1 MPSDYDGLRQENRLR
16 YGTDIGR
23 VGRMLLANRYADRT
37 HFIFELLQNTEDA
50 LRRRSG
56 WSGSREIA
64 FELSQERLRVRH
76 YGEPFTPDDVTD
88 ICGIAESSKRVTDIG
103 RFGIGFKSVYA
114 FTDRPEIHSGDEGFV
129 IENYVWPRSAEAVE
143 REDNETVIILPL
155 ADGGA
160 EEIERG
166 LKRLGSRTLMFLR
179 EIDEIA
185 WAVEGG
191 SAGRYMRIESAHLGD
206 GVRKIVLLS
215 EEEDDDTEEEW
226 LIFSREVSRS
236 ELAVGHVEAAF
247 KMDPGADGDRKDIVP
262 VADSPLVVFF
272 PTVLQTHLG
281 FLLQGPYRT
290 TPSRDNV
297 PPTNPWNQYLI
308 TETATLLT
316 EALRWLRDNGLL
328 TAATLRCLPL
338 ERLRFLEGSMF
349 RPLFLAIRNAFRSEP
364 LLPDIQGSHVAA
376 PDARLARTS
385 DLRKLFGSKELSE
398 LFAPRTRVNWLS
410 SQITQDRA
418 PGVRHYLIHE
428 LKIAELTPTRL
439 LSKLNKVFLEA
450 RPDSWIRQLYEFLN
464 DQPAVV
470 RQMKLRNPPLI
481 RLETGEHVVA
491 KKNGEAHIFLPGG
504 LETEFPTVRR
514 AVCETREAR
523 AFLTSLGLT
532 EPDPVDDIIQNV
544 LPRFTAGQI
553 TSSNY
558 SSTMDRILA
567 AFETDSTAQRD
578 KLVSALKQTSFVMA
592 VSSGAGSAALSLPGD
607 VYRATDRLKRLFS
620 GVRGVKLVDDAYDC
634 LRGDKVRRLL
644 RACGAVGYLKP
655 MPVGSLSPKD
665 EFSLSRM
672 ELAALRQKTGHGATS
687 WYSDKVTN
695 RTLWGLSELLEMLP
709 TLNDSLRRDRAK
721 LLWEEL
727 GHLEDRRGKDLFD
740 GVYTWTHNGRYRAPF
755 RAAFVKMLQS
765 SRWVPD
771 ETGGLQRPDL
781 VLFSTLKWKANAFLE
796 SKIRFKPPIV
806 DELAREAGIEPG
818 VIDLLKE
825 LDLRNVAELRE
836 RLGVP
841 DPPDQPEEEPRP
853 PLNGPGSRSGDTS
866 HSTKDTATKSRRGG
880 PHDLGAGRGGNTQ
893 ASPGESGGRSKT
905 TRPSDSK
912 KSGPFISYVAV
923 QGDGERQ
930 DPDGLR
936 ARERMELETSAI
948 TLIRER
954 EPALKEAKAGNPGY
968 DLFEPGADGEPVR
981 WIEVKAMTQG
991 LVDRPV
997 GLSRTQFAC
1006 ARKHGEAYW
1015 IYVVEH
1021 AGDRQRARIVRIP
1034 NPAGNARTFTFDHGW
1049 EAIALDTSSDV
1060 T

>member
-1 MPSDYDGLRQENRLR
+1 MPSDYDGLRQENKLR

-23 VGRMLLANRYADRT
+23 VGRMLLADRYADRT
-37 HFIFELLQNTEDA
+37 HFIFELLQNAEDA
-50 LRRRSG
+50 LQRRCG
-56 WSGSREIA
+56 WTGSREVSIN
-64 FELSQERLRVRH
+64 LSQEQLRVSH
-76 YGEPFTPDDVTD
+76 YGEPFSPSDVSS
-88 ICGIAESSKRVTDIG
+88 ICGIADSSKEVTAIG

-129 IENYVWPRSAEAVE
+129 IENYVWPRAVEAVE
-143 REDNETVIILPL
+143 RENDETVIILPL
-155 ADGGA
+155 TDGGA

-166 LKRLGSRTLMFLR
+166 VKRLGARTLMFLR

-185 WAVEGG
+185 WTVEGG
-191 SAGRYMRIESAHLGD
+191 SAGRYMRIESEQQGN
-206 GVRKIVLLS
+206 GVRKIALLS
-215 EEEDDDTEEEW
+215 EEEEGDSEEEW

-236 ELAVGHVEAAF
+236 QRAVGHVEAAF
-247 KMDPGADGDRKDIVP
+247 RIGPGADGDRKDIVP
-262 VADSPLVVFF
+262 IADSPLVVFF

-297 PPTNPWNQYLI
+297 PPTNPWNQHLI

-316 EALRWLRDNGLL
+316 ETLRWLRDNGLL

-338 ERLRFLEGSMF
+338 ERLKFLEGNMF

-398 LFAPRTRVNWLS
+398 LYAPRTRVNWLS

-428 LKIAELTPTRL
+428 LKIAELTPTSL
-439 LSKLNKVFLEA
+439 LSKLNRVFLEA
-450 RPDSWIRQLYEFLN
+450 RTDGWVRQLYEFLN

-470 RQMKLRNPPLI
+470 RQMRLRNPPLI

-491 KKNGEAHIFLPGG
+491 KKNGEPHVFLPGG

-523 AFLTSLGLT
+523 AFLKSLGLT

-544 LPRFTAGQI
+544 LPRFTTRQI

-567 AFETDSTAQRD
+567 AFETDSTVQRD
-578 KLVSALKQTSFVMA
+578 KLVSALKQTPFVMA
-592 VSSGAGSAALSLPGD
+592 VSSGAGPGVLSLPQE
-607 VYRATDRLKRLFS
+607 VYRATVRLKRLFS
-620 GVRGVKLVDDAYDC
+620 GIRGVKLVDDTYDC

-655 MPVGSLSPKD
+655 IAVGSLSPKD
-665 EFSLSRM
+665 EFSLSRKK
-672 ELAALRQKTGHGATS
+672 LADLRQKAGHGATS

-695 RTLWGLSELLEMLP
+695 RTLWGLSELLELLP
-709 TLNDSLRRDRAK
+709 TLDDPQRRDRAR

-740 GVYTWTHNGRYRAPF
+740 GVYTWTHNGSYRAPF
-755 RAAFVKMLQS
+755 RAAFVKILQS
-765 SRWVPD
+765 NRWVPD
-771 ETGGLQRPDL
+771 ETRGLQRPDL
-781 VLFSTLKWKANAFLE
+781 VLFNTLKWKTNAFLE

-825 LDLRNVAELRE
+825 LNLRNVAELRE
-836 RLGVP
+836 RLGVRAQP
-841 DPPDQPEEEPRP
+841 SQPEEEPRHSSGGADSRDGDSGRSLADTTATSKDGFP
-853 PLNGPGSRSGDTS
+853 RGSTAGQGGNSRSSPGQGSRI
-866 HSTKDTATKSRRGG
+866 
-880 PHDLGAGRGGNTQ
+880 
-893 ASPGESGGRSKT
+893 SKAKL
-905 TRPSDSK
+905 RSDSK

-923 QGDGERQ
+923 QADGEGR

-936 ARERMELETSAI
+936 ASERMELEASAI
-948 TLIRER
+948 NLIRKR
-954 EPALKEAKAGNPGY
+954 EPELKEAKAGNHGY
-968 DLFEPGADGEPVR
+968 DLFEPGPDGEPVR
-981 WIEVKAMTQG
+981 
-991 LVDRPV
+991 
-997 GLSRTQFAC
+997 
-1006 ARKHGEAYW
+1006 
-1015 IYVVEH
+1015 
-1021 AGDRQRARIVRIP
+1021 
-1034 NPAGNARTFTFDHGW
+1034 
-1049 EAIALDTSSDV
+1049 
-1060 T
+1060 

>member
-64 FELSQERLRVRH
+64 FELSQERLRVSH
-76 YGEPFTPDDVTD
+76 YGQPFTPDDVTG
-88 ICGIAESSKRVTDIG
+88 ICGIADSSKRVTDIG

-114 FTDRPEIHSGDEGFV
+114 FTDRPEVHSGDEDFA
-129 IENYVWPRSAEAVE
+129 IENYVWPRSADDG
-143 REDNETVIILPL
+143 RRGSDDETVILLPL
-155 ADGGA
+155 KDDGGA
-160 EEIERG
+160 TQIERG
-166 LKRLGSRTLMFLR
+166 LTQLGLRTLMFLR
-179 EIDEIA
+179 EIEEVS
-185 WAVEGG
+185 WSVGGG

-206 GVRKIVLLS
+206 GVRQIVLLS
-215 EEEDDDTEEEW
+215 EEGEGETEEEW
-226 LIFSREVSRS
+226 LIFAREVGRPERS
-236 ELAVGHVEAAF
+236 VGHVEAAF
-247 KMDPGADGDRKDIVP
+247 RISQGADGDRRDIIP
-262 VADSPLVVFF
+262 IADSPLVVFF
-272 PTVLQTHLG
+272 PTVLPTHLG
-281 FLLQGPYRT
+281 FLVQGPYRT

-297 PPTNPWNQYLI
+297 PATDPWNQYLI

-316 EALRWLRDNGLL
+316 EALGWLRDNGLL
-328 TAATLRCLPL
+328 TAATLHCLPL
-338 ERLRFLEGSMF
+338 ERLKFPKGNMF

-364 LLPDIQGSHVAA
+364 LLPDTQGSHVAA
-376 PDARLARTS
+376 PDAMLARTS

-398 LFAPRTRVNWLS
+398 LYAPRTRVEWLS
-410 SQITQDRA
+410 SQITQDRT
-418 PGVRHYLIHE
+418 PRVRHYLIHE
-428 LKIAELTPTRL
+428 LKIAELTPTSL
-439 LSKLNKVFLEA
+439 LSKLNKIFLEA
-450 RPDSWIRQLYEFLN
+450 RTDGWVRQLYEFLN

-481 RLETGEHVVA
+481 RLKTGEHVVA
-491 KKNGEAHIFLPGG
+491 QKNGEPHVFLPGG

-523 AFLTSLGLT
+523 AFLKSLGLT

-544 LPRFTAGQI
+544 LPRFTTGQI

-578 KLVSALKQTSFVMA
+578 KLVSALKQTPFVMA
-592 VSSGAGSAALSLPGD
+592 VSSGAGSAVLSLPGN

-620 GVRGVKLVDDAYDC
+620 GVRDVKLVDDTCDC

-644 RACGAVGYLKP
+644 RGCGAVGYLKP
-655 MPVGSLSPKD
+655 IAVGSLWSKD
-665 EFSLSRM
+665 EFSLSRRK
-672 ELAALRQKTGHGATS
+672 LADLRRKAGHGATS

-709 TLNDSLRRDRAK
+709 TLNDSQRRDRAR

-740 GVYTWTHNGRYRAPF
+740 GVYTWTHNGKYRAPF
-755 RAAFVKMLQS
+755 RAAFVEMLQS
-765 SRWVPD
+765 KRWVPD

-781 VLFSTLKWKANAFLE
+781 VLFSTLKWKTNAFLE

-818 VIDLLKE
+818 VIDLLKQ
-825 LDLRNVAELRE
+825 LNLRNVAELRR
-836 RLGVP
+836 RLGVV
-841 DPPDQPEEEPRP
+841 DPPDEPKEEPQLP
-853 PLNGPGSRSGDTS
+853 SG
-866 HSTKDTATKSRRGG
+866 
-880 PHDLGAGRGGNTQ
+880 GAGASDGGT
-893 ASPGESGGRSKT
+893 GRSTEDTTARPGHKGPASSGVIRDGN
-905 TRPSDSK
+905 TRPSSGEERRTSKTRQPSDAK
-912 KSGPFISYVAV
+912 KSGPFVSYVAV
-923 QGDGERQ
+923 HPDGDER

-936 ARERMELETSAI
+936 GSARMQLEAAAI
-948 TLIRER
+948 ELIREQ
-954 EPALKEAKAGNPGY
+954 EPDLQKAAKGNPGY
-968 DLFEPGADGEPVR
+968 DLFEPGLDGKPVR
-981 WIEVKAMTQG
+981 WIEVKAMTGG
-991 LVDRPV
+991 LTDRPV
-997 GLSRTQFAC
+997 GLSRTQFDF
-1006 ARKHGEAYW
+1006 ARKHGEAYS

-1021 AGDRQRARIVRIP
+1021 AGERHRARIVRIP
-1034 NPAGNARTFTFDHGW
+1034 DPAGYARTFTFDHGW
-1049 EAIALDTSSDV
+1049 EAIAAASKP
-1060 T
+1060 